1 MKTAKVSNIKLQ
13 YNICAQASQDR
24 QRWNILVCHR
34 SLFYHFRGRSVA
46 GQGEVCP
53 GLLFH
58 RRRKTTNLIDNEI
71 HLAAQTFFISKHSAI
86 LARRGNEQKARH
98 FRRHFDIVC

>member
-1 MKTAKVSNIKLQ
+1 M
-13 YNICAQASQDR
+13 
-24 QRWNILVCHR
+24 
-34 SLFYHFRGRSVA
+34 A

-71 HLAAQTFFISKHSAI
+71 HLTAQTFFISKHSAI
-86 LARRGNEQKARH
+86 LARRGNKQKARH
-98 FRRHFDIVC
+98 FRRHFDIVY